1 MFRSIEL
8 ESVIMSVLFDDGWN
22 ERVLNG
28 GQITDRDW
36 TLIKN
41 VVHVLGPFK
50 SATVRLSKESA
61 CISEYIPTVTCILK
75 TLRPGSSQE
84 VGVVTLKRRLYD
96 NLYNRTEYIESTEHF
111 TLATLLDMRFKD
123 KFFQDNLKR
132 DEAKGLLIEKLEN
145 EYKKNENIDNT
156 LDIIRIEETDANA
169 NVYEEYDDDPFTSM
183 LRSASQLESNQSG
196 ETPASV
202 VDDYLNSKLEKYN
215 LDNWS
220 KYAES
225 NKNNVLKQFFVRLAK
240 YYLTAPPT
248 STNVERLFSVMGNVI
263 DSRYRLLPENAEK
276 FLLMRE
282 NLKLKNF
289 AIDW

>member
-225 NKNNVLKQFFVRLAK
+225 NKNNVLKQSFVKLAK

-263 DSRYRLLPENAEK
+263 D
-276 FLLMRE
+276 
-282 NLKLKNF
+282 KLGLS
-289 AIDW
+289 

>member
-1 MFRSIEL
+1 MSIEL

-123 KFFQDNLKR
+123 KFFQDNLK
-132 DEAKGLLIEKLEN
+132 KCC
-145 EYKKNENIDNT
+145 
-156 LDIIRIEETDANA
+156 
-169 NVYEEYDDDPFTSM
+169 F
-183 LRSASQLESNQSG
+183 
-196 ETPASV
+196 
-202 VDDYLNSKLEKYN
+202 
-215 LDNWS
+215 
-220 KYAES
+220 
-225 NKNNVLKQFFVRLAK
+225 
-240 YYLTAPPT
+240 
-248 STNVERLFSVMGNVI
+248 
-263 DSRYRLLPENAEK
+263 
-276 FLLMRE
+276 
-282 NLKLKNF
+282 
-289 AIDW
+289 